1 MDLNPEELLRRRR
14 DLTLAQLRHSQRQL
28 VREIQDRYNELGIAV
43 DHLRAYFSPDDSDED
58 YDNRPSSANAKVKS
72 DKKNRSCSKANKI
85 ARPLSSE
92 TPRILRSREYGHY
105 KSSLHNRNITKFYS
119 ENLTDF
125 VSQHLPSI
133 LKEKE
138 MNLGKINKI
147 FASKWLTD
155 SQVVLGTKCNK
166 LMVMDIKNNN
176 LVHIQSLKSSKESI
190 PAECPCG
197 IHSIAINPSRT
208 LLATGAQNTNDL
220 AVYELPTFDPLCVGE
235 QAHKDWIFDMDWV
248 DDEHIITGSRD
259 SSLALWCVDSQ
270 GLSSEAA
277 GEPHIHGHRV
287 IVPYA
292 TKLCNQALRVRALTL
307 GRQRGVMGV
316 LSMNAKFHFW
326 DIQTF
331 CQLESIDLTWKR
343 ENVCAASSDEMGLF
357 AIGSQAYVTL
367 LDQRAGGELKSKW
380 LQIPSKHGE
389 RGIRSLSFNQNMIT
403 IGTGDGRVLFF
414 DLRISRFLYNEDNE
428 HSELQVGDGWL
439 RNDSNYREHF
449 NQGYYPN
456 AIYTHCY
463 DENKARLFV
472 AGGPLPAGL
481 YGNYAGLFY

>member
-1 MDLNPEELLRRRR
+1 MDINPEELLRRRR
-14 DLTLAQLRHSQRQL
+14 DLTLEQLRQSQRQL

-43 DHLRAYFSPDDSDED
+43 DHLRSYFSHDDSDED
-58 YDNRPSSANAKVKS
+58 HDNSSSTKMKCKQRNKQ
-72 DKKNRSCSKANKI
+72 CSKFNKI

-92 TPRILRSREYGHY
+92 TPRILRDREYGHLT
-105 KSSLHNRNITKFYS
+105 SSKHDNNILKFYS
-119 ENLTDF
+119 DNLRDF

-138 MNLGKINKI
+138 MNLGTINKI
-147 FASKWLTD
+147 FASKWLND
-155 SQVVLGTKCNK
+155 SQVVIGTKCNK
-166 LMVMDIKNNN
+166 LMVMDVRNNN
-176 LVHIQSLKSSKESI
+176 LVHIQSLKSTKESI

-248 DDEHIITGSRD
+248 DDEHVITGSRD

-270 GLSSEAA
+270 GLSTESA
-277 GEPHIHGHRV
+277 GEPHMHGHRV
-287 IVPYA
+287 IVPFTA
-292 TKLCNQALRVRALTL
+292 KVCNQAHRVRALTL
-307 GRQRGVMGV
+307 GRKRGVMGV

-331 CQLESIDLTWKR
+331 RQLESVDLTWKR
-343 ENVCAASSDEMGLF
+343 ENVCTASSEEMGLF
-357 AIGSQAYVTL
+357 AVGSQAYVTL
-367 LDQRAGGELKSKW
+367 LDQRSGGEVKSTW
-380 LQIPSKHGE
+380 LQIPSRHGE
-389 RGIRSLSFNQNMIT
+389 RGIRSLSFNQNIIT

-414 DLRISRFLYNEDNE
+414 DMRISKFLYNIDNE
-428 HSELQVGDGWL
+428 YCELQAGNGWL
-439 RNDSNYREHF
+439 RYDANYREHF
-449 NQGYYPN
+449 NQCQYPN

-463 DENKARLFV
+463 DENKVRLFA